1 MKLERLFWSKK
12 PPAVGVTI
20 VTGLNPSRLNQL
32 ESQCRSFHG
41 PISAAVYVNI
51 HNPDKLP
58 ELGPAQRKQL
68 TDAADE
74 IQRFHDRWVVPAA
87 KRLGGVHQNAEH
99 MYMAVQPPIACM

>member
-1 MKLERLFWSKK
+1 MKVERLFWSKK

-51 HNPDKLP
+51 HNPDKRP
-58 ELGPAQRKQL
+58 ELLAAHKKQL
-68 TDAADE
+68 NEAADE
-74 IQRFHDRWVVPAA
+74 IQRFHDR
-87 KRLGGVHQNAEH
+87 
-99 MYMAVQPPIACM
+99 